1 MTTLTQ
7 PSERH
12 PVVLR
17 RGVVGFIETEV
28 HLLSPAKYVEV
39 ECRERYPTRLSRE
52 YVCWLYA
59 STVIALLSRSVESLS
74 WVVGSERGEGTN
86 SANAGYLRMILFITA
101 CEPAVW
107 LTNHVASRGIPVIV
121 IGHAKQ
127 VATSVSTPRYARS
140 PVLTMISDASNHCIF
155 QSAATGQSHL
165 LFLRG
170 FLVTRGISLSIPQT
184 VRHNRYHHGTCRI
197 S

>member
-1 MTTLTQ
+1 MLRAESPSRVNTLRRFCQYARVMSPVSMMFLIIRSDMTTLTQ

-52 YVCWLYA
+52 YVCWRYA

-107 LTNHVASRGIPVIV
+107 LTNHVASRGMPVIV
-121 IGHAKQ
+121 IGHARWPQRK
-127 VATSVSTPRYARS
+127 Y
-140 PVLTMISDASNHCIF
+140 
-155 QSAATGQSHL
+155 
-165 LFLRG
+165 
-170 FLVTRGISLSIPQT
+170 PQT
-184 VRHNRYHHGTCRI
+184 CTLTRLDYDLGCF
-197 S
+197 